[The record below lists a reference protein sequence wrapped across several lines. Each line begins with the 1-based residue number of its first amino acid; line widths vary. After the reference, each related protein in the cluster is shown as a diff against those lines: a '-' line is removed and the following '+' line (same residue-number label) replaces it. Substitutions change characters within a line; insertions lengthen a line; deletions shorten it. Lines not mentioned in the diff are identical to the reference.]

1 MDRRPCPFNHNREST
16 LHHLGMINCIKNI
29 LFPVAKRNTICAAS
43 SWKRCAI
50 CVQFMI
56 LVYVYISR
64 AYDHAWY
71 TCAYHNVAPYI
82 KRKNKTK
89 RNAPYMIFW
98 RQDILRVWFI
108 TPIWGFSYYLIFW
121 LKCSPRLKA
130 FQTFS
135 FFSQTMQTLLITVII
150 AAVVPRSMSQ
160 SSEGSLN
167 EDLDLQFAAC
177 LNKYSNHTANNEYT
191 LGASKF
197 NRRLCARLLN
207 IQIVP
212 PKQKK
217 NKKRLSDFQHQ
228 YLSKLWID
236 LNML

>member
-1 MDRRPCPFNHNREST
+1 MYMYLR
-16 LHHLGMINCIKNI
+16 I
-29 LFPVAKRNTICAAS
+29 
-43 SWKRCAI
+43 
-50 CVQFMI
+50 
-56 LVYVYISR
+56 
-64 AYDHAWY
+64 
-71 TCAYHNVAPYI
+71 YHNVAPYI

-89 RNAPYMIFW
+89 RNAPYMYMIFW
-98 RQDILRVWFI
+98 RQDILRVWFT
-108 TPIWGFSYYLIFW
+108 TPIWGFSHYLIVW
-121 LKCSPRLKA
+121 LKCSPRLIA

-177 LNKYSNHTANNEYT
+177 LNKYSNHTANSEYT

-207 IQIVP
+207 IKLYTDCP
-212 PKQKK
+212 PPPPQKK
-217 NKKRLSDFQHQ
+217 KKKKKKKNDYRTFSINIFRNCELI
-228 YLSKLWID
+228 WICFRIIQ
-236 LNML
+236 L